1 MELRQLEYFMVLSE
15 ELHFTRAAVRLHISQ
30 PTLSQQIKVLEQTV
44 GVLLFNRI
52 GKKITLSKA
61 GTILY
66 DQCTQ
71 IFSTL
76 EQTKEQLQ
84 ELENADQE
92 TLRIGVP
99 AGAVYDLLSLCIL
112 HYIEQF
118 PNATAQIIACRQKM
132 SPMLERGEIDI
143 GFSYEEN
150 HKINSQ
156 QIEIPLYD
164 EELLF
169 VTHRSHPLLQS
180 EHVTLHDF
188 QHEPLVLFPEDHPSR
203 KWLHALSKQ
212 QNCSLQPTLEM
223 NNAVSMLHFI
233 EQRLG
238 SGIMMKSL
246 YAQLQTPYV
255 EARSLSTQKRKEVV
269 LILPKKEKLSFSVK
283 QFLPLLERFFSTKGI
298 DLKDKMSMLLLSND
312 SFSL

>member
-66 DQCTQ
+66 DQCIQ

-84 ELENADQE
+84 ELENTDQE

-118 PNATAQIIACRQKM
+118 PNAKAQIIACRQKM
-132 SPMLERGEIDI
+132 SAMFERGEIDI

-169 VTHRSHPLLQS
+169 VTHRSHPLLQQPS
-180 EHVTLHDF
+180 LTLHDF
-188 QHEPLVLFPEDHPSR
+188 KDEPLVLFPEEHPSR
-203 KWLHALSKQ
+203 KWLQALSKKA
-212 QNCSLQPTLEM
+212 NCYVQPTLEM
-223 NNAVSMLHFI
+223 NNPLSMLHFI

-246 YAQLQTPYV
+246 YAQLQTPYI
-255 EARSLSTQKRKEVV
+255 EARTLSIQKRKEVV
-269 LILPKKEKLSFSVK
+269 LVLPKKETLSFSVK
-283 QFLPLLERFFSTKGI
+283 QFLPLLERFLSTKGI
-298 DLKDKMSMLLLSND
+298 ELKDKMSILLLSND